1 MAQLAPLAMI
11 VLICSFGL
19 GSTAFFLKEKI
30 FRKEDDKELRRKYM
44 QKIDEAEQLRSSYI
58 LSQS

>member
-1 MAQLAPLAMI
+1 MI